1 MPLSNMIPAQKGRIP
16 AVNLKVYFV
25 GLQGILSLFFVTPF
39 AVMRF
44 LSENYLIAAID
55 IAIIVGMVTLST
67 YVIYG
72 KGRKFVDQLA
82 YFFAL
87 IYVVGALAVVKY
99 SDIYAIMWTFPA
111 AISCYFVL
119 PARHA
124 IAYTVFLLAVS
135 IIFDYDRYEPVQLII
150 IISSYV
156 ATCWLSFILS
166 VQVIHDRKAIENYA
180 LYDVLTGAK
189 TRNVLM
195 KDLQAAMEKC
205 KSKEIDHLSLI
216 VFDIDHF
223 KKINDE
229 CGHQV
234 GDHALKKV
242 VKAVNSQLSLEQ
254 NIYRYGGEEFF
265 ILVELPVAEALVL
278 AEKARE
284 ATEASRN
291 KAERVIT
298 ISLGVAEHLE
308 NEHLECLMKR
318 ADAALYASKEGGR
331 NRVSKANDTAPECV

>member
-1 MPLSNMIPAQKGRIP
+1 MPLSNMMPTPKGRIP

-25 GLQGILSLFFVTPF
+25 GLQGILALFFISPF

-82 YFFAL
+82 YFFAF
-87 IYVVGALAVVKY
+87 IYVVGALAVVKF
-99 SDIYAIMWTFPA
+99 SDIYSVMWTLPA

-124 IAYTVFLLAVS
+124 IAYTAFLLAMTL
-135 IIFDYDRYEPVQLII
+135 IFDSGRYEPVQFII
-150 IISSYV
+150 IVSSYV

-166 VQVIHDRKAIENYA
+166 VQIVHDRKAIENYA

-195 KDLQAAMEKC
+195 KDLQAAMEKY
-205 KSKEIDHLSLI
+205 KNKEIKHLSLI
-216 VFDIDHF
+216 VLDIDHF

-242 VKAVNSQLSLEQ
+242 VKVVNSQLALEQ

-265 ILVELPVAEALVL
+265 ILVELPIAEALAL

-284 ATEASRN
+284 ATASAKN

-308 NEHLECLMKR
+308 NEHLECFMKR
-318 ADAALYASKEGGR
+318 ADEALYASKEGGR
-331 NRVSKANDTAPECV
+331 NRVTKAQDTAPECV